1 MPDAKRLH
9 QVFLIGLGL
18 VALAFCLVI
27 ARPFLPPLVAATSLA
42 VLCYPIYLMLLR
54 RVRRPNLAAA
64 LAVLWVTVVILV
76 PAILLCSVLV
86 GEAGDLYRMLAAKSS
101 AGGGWAE
108 WSANALHKALSWAGV
123 RSLDTEEQIRNAII
137 ERFKTLDAVLLSW
150 GRTMIANIVS
160 LVVSAVI
167 ALFSLFF
174 LFRDGARLKRGLERN
189 LPLEPGVARRLFSDV
204 GQSIIANFYGIGA
217 VALAQG
223 TLTAIIFLILGL
235 PSPVL
240 WGVAAALFSMI
251 PIVGPAIVWA
261 PAALALGFGGSWGKA
276 IILAAYGAGV
286 IGLADNFIRPYVVSG
301 RVNMHPLLVF
311 VALLGGAQTFGILG
325 LFIGPAALTLAVA
338 VIELLR
344 PEAAE

>member
-1 MPDAKRLH
+1 
-9 QVFLIGLGL
+9 
-18 VALAFCLVI
+18 
-27 ARPFLPPLVAATSLA
+27 
-42 VLCYPIYLMLLR
+42 
-54 RVRRPNLAAA
+54 
-64 LAVLWVTVVILV
+64 
-76 PAILLCSVLV
+76 
-86 GEAGDLYRMLAAKSS
+86 
-101 AGGGWAE
+101 
-108 WSANALHKALSWAGV
+108 
-123 RSLDTEEQIRNAII
+123 
-137 ERFKTLDAVLLSW
+137 
-150 GRTMIANIVS
+150 
-160 LVVSAVI
+160 
-167 ALFSLFF
+167 
-174 LFRDGARLKRGLERN
+174 
-189 LPLEPGVARRLFSDV
+189 VARRLFSDV